1 MIAFFRRIRQQLISK
16 NHLSRYLLYAIGEIA
31 LVMIGILL
39 ALQVN
44 NWNEERKE
52 RKIEKGILE
61 DLRIEFLEN
70 LTDAQRV
77 SDGNKRIYL
86 AMSELQRLIR
96 SRHFDQKAA
105 DTLLYALFDWFDY
118 TPKPGASNNLIY
130 SGNLN
135 LVQNEALRNLL
146 TIWTGVN
153 AELDDDEQLA
163 ISYSQQT
170 IIPFMAEN
178 YPMSNLEQFDNQD
191 MFNFYSGRSGNL
203 KITNPDIVDYNTEAF
218 LTNPVLQSH
227 LSVKKMYARHNI
239 FECENV
245 IKTCT
250 AILELIDQELNSASI
265 AAGT

>member
-1 MIAFFRRIRQQLISK
+1 MKIFRKLRLRLLTEK
-16 NHLSRYLLYAIGEIA
+16 RLPRYLIYAIGEIA

-61 DLRIEFLEN
+61 DLRIEFREN

-77 SDGNKRIYL
+77 SDGNKRIFM
-86 AMSELQRLIR
+86 AMSELQGLIA
-96 SRHFDQKAA
+96 SRNFDQNAA
-105 DTLLYALFDWFDY
+105 DSLLFALFDWFDY

-135 LVQNEALRNLL
+135 LIRNEALRNLL

-163 ISYSQQT
+163 LSYSQQT

-178 YPMSNLEQFDNQD
+178 YPMSNLEQFDNLD
-191 MFNFYSGRSGNL
+191 MLYFYRGYSGNRN
-203 KITNPDIVDYNTEAF
+203 IVNPDVVDYNTEAF

-239 FECENV
+239 IECENV
-245 IKTCT
+245 INACS
-250 AILELIDQELNSASI
+250 AILELIDSELNTNQDT
-265 AAGT
+265 AGT